1 METKVVILAAGEGTR
16 MKSAKPKVLHS
27 CAGKSLVA
35 WVAEAAEAV
44 CSRPVVVVGSSGE
57 AVREELSEEKFD
69 FALQAQRLGSGHA
82 VMAAKEQIAGSE
94 YTVVLAGDMPLIRG
108 ESIQSLV
115 NSARGG
121 RFSCMLLTG
130 HVQNPKGYGR
140 IIRDEHGNVLGVVEE
155 KDASDFERSI
165 CEVNVS
171 VYCFKTEDLLYAL
184 GELKPAN
191 AQGEYYLTDCVK
203 ILRDAGKKVGG
214 QPVADIIECMGVNDR
229 VQLAEASC
237 QMRRRIN
244 EAHMRAGVTM
254 IDPAQTY
261 VSPETTIGPDTILY
275 PGVILE
281 GSCKIGSGCT
291 LYQGSRIS
299 DSEVKDGATV
309 ENSVLQNAVVGK
321 KTKVGPYAYLR
332 PGTVLGDGC
341 RVGDFVEIKNAMV
354 GNGTKVSHLTY
365 VGDAELGEDI
375 NIGCGV
381 VFVNYNGKQKF
392 LTKVGNRAFI
402 GCNTNLVSPVTVGEG
417 AYIAAGA
424 TVTKDI
430 PADALC
436 IARAREVIKAGWA
449 KGRYK

>member
-1 METKVVILAAGEGTR
+1 MHECGVLSEPGRDPRQRVISVVYWAAAEKSAVQPAAGDDAAAAEWFRFSDYSCQGEPGSRVYRYTLSGSRVFHIALREVWENGILRYAEEGGSPGQRPCRSLPPGLFGLSARISAAGRCIKIITAGRPAENHQMEGNNMETKVVILAAGEGTR

-191 AQGEYYLTDCVK
+191 AQGEYYLTDCVENPA
-203 ILRDAGKKVGG
+203 RCGQKVGG

-261 VSPETTIGPDTILY
+261 VSPRNDHR
-275 PGVILE
+275 PGYH
-281 GSCKIGSGCT
+281 T
-291 LYQGSRIS
+291 LSRR
-299 DSEVKDGATV
+299 DFRGE
-309 ENSVLQNAVVGK
+309 LQNWQR
-321 KTKVGPYAYLR
+321 L
-332 PGTVLGDGC
+332 
-341 RVGDFVEIKNAMV
+341 
-354 GNGTKVSHLTY
+354 H
-365 VGDAELGEDI
+365 
-375 NIGCGV
+375 
-381 VFVNYNGKQKF
+381 
-392 LTKVGNRAFI
+392 
-402 GCNTNLVSPVTVGEG
+402 
-417 AYIAAGA
+417 
-424 TVTKDI
+424 
-430 PADALC
+430 ALS
-436 IARAREVIKAGWA
+436 GQQNF
-449 KGRYK
+449 G